1 MKLKE
6 IKLVIKTTYNGTNPS
21 PDSSGNPFSAAA
33 NKRL

>member
-21 PDSSGNPFSAAA
+21 PDSSENPFM
-33 NKRL
+33 RRGE